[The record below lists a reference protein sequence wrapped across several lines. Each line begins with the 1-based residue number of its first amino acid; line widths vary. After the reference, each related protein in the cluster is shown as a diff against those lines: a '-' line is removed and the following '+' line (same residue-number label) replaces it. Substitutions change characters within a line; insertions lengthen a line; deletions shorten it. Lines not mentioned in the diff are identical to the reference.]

1 VEEEAMIVTKTPL
14 RISFL
19 GGGSDIPAFYLQ
31 GEPGRTVSVTID
43 KFIHVVVAESFSGF
57 CRVMTDGFY
66 SGENWK
72 EVQDKR
78 VQACLEVMSMHTHRL
93 EIASFCDIPS
103 YGTGMGSSSAFT
115 VGLLNA
121 LFKMQGK
128 KPAADQVAE
137 LACHV
142 EIDVVMDPIGKQDQ
156 YAAAITGLNY
166 YTFTKARVAHKSIQV
181 PGLEESC
188 RLYYLDRTRKAST
201 ILEKQDELL
210 RSDKKTWEDVQFMS
224 LKAGAFAD
232 DYRKDVE
239 TLAKSMRE
247 SWEIKKK
254 LVEGITDKMIEKVCE
269 TGMGAGA
276 LACKVL
282 GAGGGGYVLFLCPP
296 QKGLILDKAMTQ
308 DCQYILK
315 KYDFK
320 FWSK

>member
-1 VEEEAMIVTKTPL
+1 VEEEMIVTKTPL

-57 CRVMTDGFY
+57 CRVMTDGY
-66 SGENWK
+66 YEGEDWR

-78 VQACLEVMSMHTHRL
+78 VRACLEAASMHTDRL

-128 KPAADQVAE
+128 KPTAEQVAE

-142 EIDVVMDPIGKQDQ
+142 EIDVVGDPIGKQDQ
-156 YAAAITGLNY
+156 YASAITGLNS
-166 YTFTKARVAHKSIQV
+166 YTFTERRVTHEKISV
-181 PGLEESC
+181 PELEDWC
-188 RLYYLDRTRKAST
+188 RLYYLHRTRKASS
-201 ILEKQDELL
+201 ILSKQNSLL
-210 RSDKKTWEDVQFMS
+210 RNDKKTWDAVQRMS
-224 LKAGAFAD
+224 LKAGAFSERPRASAVD
-232 DYRKDVE
+232 
-239 TLAKSMRE
+239 LARAVAE
-247 SWEIKKK
+247 SWKIKKN
-254 LVEGITDKMIEKVCE
+254 LVEGIADSMIDEVCA
-269 TGMGAGA
+269 TGMAAGA
-276 LACKVL
+276 EACKVL

-296 QKGLILDKAMTQ
+296 QKGLVLDKALGQ
-308 DCQYILK
+308 DCQYRLK

-320 FWSK
+320 FWSKP